1 MLGSLIADKI
11 ITIGRFKS
19 AILANF
25 LIIISIIPMMWINEI
40 GIIIGRLILGFGSG
54 VLIVISSVYM
64 AETVPSSK
72 LSLYGTSVNFG
83 IVVGL
88 LIANLI

>member
-1 MLGSLIADKI
+1 
-11 ITIGRFKS
+11 
-19 AILANF
+19 
-25 LIIISIIPMMWINEI
+25 MMWINEI

-64 AETVPSSK
+64 AETVTSSK